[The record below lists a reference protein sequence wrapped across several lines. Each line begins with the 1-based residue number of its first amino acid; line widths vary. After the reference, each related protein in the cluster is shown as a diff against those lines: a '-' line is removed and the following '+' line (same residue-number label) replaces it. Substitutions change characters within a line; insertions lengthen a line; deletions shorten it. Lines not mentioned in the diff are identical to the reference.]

1 MKKNKKQLIILAAAS
16 LLALSVVGGCS
27 KPTGQ
32 AHGTPTP
39 PASSVTLT
47 PTNEPGTKPSQT
59 EEQTKPSEKVTEGSS
74 SEQSG
79 TEEGTPS
86 ETPSESAETP
96 EPTETPIPAL
106 DTPTPA
112 PVVNTPTPIPVG
124 TDIQLKSG
132 KMMSSLASVENKDIP
147 FGYGT
152 NDRDEQNRPNGC
164 SYYKAVYGEYA
175 CDFIAPKEVGNT
187 VYLTMDE
194 GYEAGFTP
202 TILDT
207 LKAKN
212 VKCVFFVTKQFVTE
226 HPELVDR
233 MLAEGHQLGNHTCAH
248 PAAGMPSLGL
258 EGQYKDVMWLHQYVL
273 DKWGYEMKLFRYP
286 SGTFSKQSLDLM
298 QNMGYTCVFWSFAHN
313 DWSTTNQPE
322 QASALANTLNQ
333 AHPGAIYL
341 LHAVSETNTK
351 NMADFIDGIRA
362 KGLEFGEYPREGF
375 YPPGHE

>member
-1 MKKNKKQLIILAAAS
+1 MKKNKRQLIVLVAAS
-16 LLALSVVGGCS
+16 LLALSITGGCS
-27 KPTGQ
+27 GNGGNGDTTP
-32 AHGTPTP
+32 TPTP
-39 PASSVTLT
+39 PAGQVTLT
-47 PTNEPGTKPSQT
+47 PTEEPKTEPSQT
-59 EEQTKPSEKVTEGSS
+59 EEPTAPSEKTSEEASSEEPGTEG
-74 SEQSG
+74 Q
-79 TEEGTPS
+79 TPA
-86 ETPSESAETP
+86 ETPSVTQETP
-96 EPTETPIPAL
+96 ETAAPTATPV
-106 DTPTPA
+106 
-112 PVVNTPTPIPVG
+112 PVIDTPTPIPVG

-132 KMMSSLASVENKDIP
+132 KMMSSLASVNNDDIP

-152 NDRDEQNRPNGC
+152 NDRDEKNRPNGC
-164 SYYKAVYGEYA
+164 SYYKAVYGNYA
-175 CDFIAPKEVGNT
+175 CDFIAPAEVGNT

-194 GYEAGFTP
+194 GYEAGYTP
-202 TILDT
+202 AILDT

-212 VKCVFFVTKQFVTE
+212 VKAVFFVTKQFVTE

-233 MLAEGHQLGNHTCAH
+233 MLAEGHQIGNHTCAH

-258 EGQYKDVMWLHQYVL
+258 EKEYNDITWLHQYVL

-286 SGTFSKQSLDLM
+286 SGTFSKQSLDLL

-313 DWSTTNQPE
+313 DWNTNNQPE

-351 NMADFIDGIRA
+351 NMEAFIDGIRA
-362 KGLEFGEYPREGF
+362 KGLEFGEYPSEGF